1 MTKKY
6 KIYKRTAYCDSGVDV
21 SFGTEEDVKYWKEEE
36 QEWIEQ
42 DFGVGDDTIEEV
54 KINYSRRSL
63 DQGKKLKF
71 SDGWFIIWTII
82 KLKLLK

>member
-1 MTKKY
+1 MAKLILGNY
-6 KIYKRTAYCDSGVDV
+6 
-21 SFGTEEDVKYWKEEE
+21 
-36 QEWIEQ
+36 
-42 DFGVGDDTIEEV
+42 TIEEV